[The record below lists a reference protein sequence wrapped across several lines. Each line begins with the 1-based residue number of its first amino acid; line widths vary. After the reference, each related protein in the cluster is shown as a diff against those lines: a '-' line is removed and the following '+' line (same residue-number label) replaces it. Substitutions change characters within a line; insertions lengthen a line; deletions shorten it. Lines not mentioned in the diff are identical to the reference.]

1 MPIAATRA
9 AHAQRPFANSRN
21 GCPPN
26 TLSFFDSTGFAPE
39 GRGTRSGIVAERRSG
54 AWAARTRRARRV
66 SAGVQTCAQRRA
78 HASAM
83 LAQLQL
89 GHGACPHRQPA
100 LCRGAA
106 RAGCSL
112 RFTENFTR
120 RRERRHAVAAPDR
133 PTTAGRRYVVCTR
146 CSPAMRGP
154 RQALPCARGWCVA
167 RLLPRA
173 PATLSNGP
181 SSAARAS
188 IGLSSV
194 DSLTRRPMSSFPSRT
209 YPCPFSGA

>member
-1 MPIAATRA
+1 MSSVFSIPQDLPQKAAERA
-9 AHAQRPFANSRN
+9 AESSRN
-21 GCPPN
+21 
-26 TLSFFDSTGFAPE
+26 DE
-39 GRGTRSGIVAERRSG
+39 
-54 AWAARTRRARRV
+54 AARARHARAGPAASAPACRPALGAASLSHPYVRAR
-66 SAGVQTCAQRRA
+66 
-78 HASAM
+78 ASAM

-89 GHGACPHRQPA
+89 GRGACPHRQPA
-100 LCRGAA
+100 RVQRRAA
-106 RAGCSL
+106 RAGCSM

-120 RRERRHAVAAPDR
+120 RRERRHTVAAPDR

-154 RQALPCARGWCVA
+154 RRALACARGWCVA

-188 IGLSSV
+188 VGLSSV

>member
-1 MPIAATRA
+1 MRSVFSIPQDLPQKAAERVAESSRNDEAARGRHARAGPAASAPACRPALGA
-9 AHAQRPFANSRN
+9 AHVRQPCRRN
-21 GCPPN
+21 CN
-26 TLSFFDSTGFAPE
+26 WA
-39 GRGTRSGIVAERRSG
+39 VA
-54 AWAARTRRARRV
+54 RARIA
-66 SAGVQTCAQRRA
+66 SP
-78 HASAM
+78 HA
-83 LAQLQL
+83 
-89 GHGACPHRQPA
+89 CT
-100 LCRGAA
+100 GAA

-188 IGLSSV
+188 VGLSSV